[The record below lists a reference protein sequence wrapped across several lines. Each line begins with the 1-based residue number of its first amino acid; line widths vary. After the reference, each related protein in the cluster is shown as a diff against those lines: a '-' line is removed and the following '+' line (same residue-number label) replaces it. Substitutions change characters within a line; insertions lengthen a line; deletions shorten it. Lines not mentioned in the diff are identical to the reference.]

1 MSLKYISESYG
12 VPAKKGQRIIYTG
25 LNYPRP
31 GEIVGSHDASIK
43 VIFDDEPETTK
54 LYNPV
59 WDMEYVE
66 SEEV

>member
-31 GEIVGSHDASIK
+31 GEIVGSHNASIK
-43 VIFDDEPETTK
+43 VVFDDEPERTYIHHPTW
-54 LYNPV
+54 NV
-59 WDMEYVE
+59 EYVE
-66 SEEV
+66 SEET